1 MTRLWCDPFLAR
13 RRDQLPAR
21 RRRDRS
27 MIGVVLALTLLL
39 PGGAAAQDLSIAP
52 GLELTSPVRQQLRLL
67 TEHWRGWTRAYY
79 KAEEEAAASALVQL
93 STAAARLGL
102 SRLPDLSSA
111 ASAFAVLSAREGN
124 FDRARWALDAARK
137 LDPGR
142 PETSFAAATVGRL
155 DGDYLGALTNSLSGC
170 AALLR
175 LPLERSIWLHN
186 VVLWLLHAL
195 LLSGGLFLALQMATK
210 GGALFYDL
218 ARFMSPPMALPT
230 ADLLTALALI
240 WPLVLPSGL
249 LWLAIY
255 WSILLWGYGSV
266 SEKVVFMVLWLSLGV
281 GSLVLS
287 HQQRAVQLTLAP
299 PVRALDNL
307 AAGRLYGALFSDLG
321 VLRTLISEHPSTR
334 ELAADLHRRFGQWEH
349 ARSLYTALIETEELR
364 GSDSA
369 AALNNLGVYHHR
381 RKDYGTAVNYFRQ
394 ASQYDP
400 GMAEALFNLAQAYSQ
415 LYKFSD
421 SNLAMAQAKE
431 IDRDRVTAWER
442 AEVVVEESAVGVD
455 GGLRRAG
462 ELRQTLGAIWH
473 GAEGSQTVVDLW
485 RRHFSLSVVA
495 GIMMLAITLHLVR
508 NQLGYRSDL
517 LDDRSLLPPASDR
530 WVRAL
535 VPGLVSTRE
544 ERGGRAFLAILL
556 PAVLLM
562 TPLARGLGYRMPLAY
577 ELDPVVPAA
586 IGFGGLALLF
596 LVRLRIVAPKAGK
609 RNKWQRQR

>member
-1 MTRLWCDPFLAR
+1 MT
-13 RRDQLPAR
+13 
-21 RRRDRS
+21 
-27 MIGVVLALTLLL
+27 
-39 PGGAAAQDLSIAP
+39 
-52 GLELTSPVRQQLRLL
+52 
-67 TEHWRGWTRAYY
+67 
-79 KAEEEAAASALVQL
+79 
-93 STAAARLGL
+93 
-102 SRLPDLSSA
+102 RLPDLSSA
-111 ASAFAVLSAREGN
+111 ASAFAVDSAREGN
-124 FDRARWALDAARK
+124 FDRARWALDAARQ

-142 PETSFAAATVGRL
+142 PETHFAAAAVRRL
-155 DGDYLGALTNSLSGC
+155 DSDYLGALSESVAGGS
-170 AALLR
+170 ALLQ

-186 VVLWLLHAL
+186 VVLWLLYVL
-195 LLSGGLFLALQMATK
+195 FLSGGFFLALQMATK

-230 ADLLTALALI
+230 ADLLTVLALI

-249 LWLAIY
+249 IWLAIY

-281 GSLVLS
+281 GSLTLS
-287 HQQRAVQLTLAP
+287 YQHRMVQLTLSP
-299 PVRALDNL
+299 PMRALDNL

-321 VLRTLISEHPSTR
+321 VLRNLISEHPSTR

-364 GSDSA
+364 GTDSA

-400 GMAEALFNLAQAYSQ
+400 QMAEAFFNLAQAYSQ

-421 SNLAMAQAKE
+421 SNLAMARARE
-431 IDRDRVTAWER
+431 IDRARVSAWDR
-442 AEVVVEESAVGVD
+442 AEVEVEESAVGVD

-473 GAEGSQTVVDLW
+473 GEESTQNAVDLW

-495 GIMMLAITLHLVR
+495 GIMILAVTLHLVR

-517 LDDRSLLPPASDR
+517 LENRALLPPAIDR
-530 WVRAL
+530 WLLAL
-535 VPGLVSTRE
+535 VPGLASTRDE
-544 ERGGRAFLAILL
+544 LGGRAFLAILL
-556 PAVLLM
+556 PAALLM
-562 TPLARGLGYRMPLAY
+562 TPLVRGLGYRIPLAH
-577 ELDPVVPAA
+577 ELDPALPA
-586 IGFGGLALLF
+586 ILGFGGLALVF
-596 LVRLRIVAPKAGK
+596 LVRLRLVMPKAGE
-609 RNKWQRQR
+609 RNPWQR

>member
-1 MTRLWCDPFLAR
+1 
-13 RRDQLPAR
+13 
-21 RRRDRS
+21 
-27 MIGVVLALTLLL
+27 MIGVLAALALWL
-39 PGGAAAQDLSIAP
+39 PGSALAQELGGAP

-67 TEHWRGWTRAYY
+67 TEHWRAWTRAYY
-79 KAEEEAAASALVQL
+79 QVEEEAAASALEQL
-93 STAAARLGL
+93 KSAAARLGM

-111 ASAFAVLSAREGN
+111 ASSFAVLSAREGN

-142 PETSFAAATVGRL
+142 PEISFASAAVKRL
-155 DGDYLGALTNSLSGC
+155 DGDHLGALTSSLQGC

-175 LPLERSIWLHN
+175 LPVERGIWLHN
-186 VVLWLLHAL
+186 VFLWLFYAL
-195 LLSGGLFLALQMATK
+195 FLSGGLFVALQMATK

-230 ADLLTALALI
+230 ADLLTVIVLV
-240 WPLVLPSGL
+240 WPLALPSGL
-249 LWLAIY
+249 LWLAVY

-281 GSLVLS
+281 GSLALS
-287 HQQRAVQLTLAP
+287 YQQRTVQLTLSP

-307 AAGRLYGALFSDLG
+307 AADRLYGALFSDLG
-321 VLRTLISEHPSTR
+321 VLRTLVSEHPSTR
-334 ELAADLHRRFGQWEH
+334 ELTADLHRRFGQWEH
-349 ARSLYTALIETEELR
+349 ARSLYTALIETEDLR

-394 ASQYDP
+394 ASQYDSE
-400 GMAEALFNLAQAYSQ
+400 MAEAFFNLAQAYSQ

-421 SNLAMAQAKE
+421 SNLAKAQAKE

-442 AEVVVEESAVGVD
+442 AEVAVEESAIGVD

-462 ELRQTLGAIWH
+462 ELRQTLGKIWH
-473 GAEGSQTVVDLW
+473 GEEGSQTAVDLW

-495 GIMMLAITLHLVR
+495 GIMILAVTLHLVR

-517 LDDRSLLPPASDR
+517 LENRALLSPDADR

-535 VPGLVSTRE
+535 VPGLESTRSGL
-544 ERGGRAFLAILL
+544 GGRAFLALFL
-556 PAVLLM
+556 PA
-562 TPLARGLGYRMPLAY
+562 
-577 ELDPVVPAA
+577 
-586 IGFGGLALLF
+586 ALLHRAIRAR
-596 LVRLRIVAPKAGK
+596 VGVPRAHRP
-609 RNKWQRQR
+609 

>member
-1 MTRLWCDPFLAR
+1 MLIKQGLV
-13 RRDQLPAR
+13 
-21 RRRDRS
+21 
-27 MIGVVLALTLLL
+27 IGVLSVLALVS
-39 PGGAAAQDLSIAP
+39 PGGALAQDLAGAP

-79 KAEEEAAASALVQL
+79 QVEEETAASALEQL
-93 STAAARLGL
+93 TAAAERLGM

-111 ASAFAVLSAREGN
+111 ASAFAVDSARDGN
-124 FDRARWALDAARK
+124 FDRARWALEAARK

-142 PETSFAAATVGRL
+142 PETRFAAAAISRL
-155 DGDYLGALTNSLSGC
+155 DGDYPGAFTSSLGGC
-170 AALLR
+170 VALLR
-175 LPLERSIWLHN
+175 LPLERGIWLHN
-186 VVLWLLHAL
+186 AGLWLLYTL
-195 LLSGGLFLALQMATK
+195 FLSGGLFVALQMATK

-218 ARFMSPPMALPT
+218 ARFVSPPMALPT

-249 LWLAIY
+249 LWLAVY

-281 GSLVLS
+281 GSLALA
-287 HQQRAVQLTLAP
+287 HQQRTVQLTLAP

-321 VLRTLISEHPSTR
+321 VLRTLLSEHPSTR

-349 ARSLYTALIETEELR
+349 ARSLYTTLIETEELH

-400 GMAEALFNLAQAYSQ
+400 EMAEAFFNLAQAYSQ

-421 SNLAMAQAKE
+421 SNLAMARARE
-431 IDRDRVTAWER
+431 IDRTRVSAWDR
-442 AEVVVEESAVGVD
+442 AEVEVEESAVGVD

-462 ELRQTLGAIWH
+462 ELRQTLDEIWH
-473 GAEGSQTVVDLW
+473 GEESSQTAVDLW

-495 GIMMLAITLHLVR
+495 GIMLLAVTLHLVR

-517 LDDRSLLPPASDR
+517 LEDGTLLPPATDR
-530 WVRAL
+530 WIRAL
-535 VPGLVSTRE
+535 VPGLASIRE
-544 ERGGRAFLAILL
+544 GRGGRAFLAILL
-556 PAVLLM
+556 PVALLM
-562 TPLARGLGYRMPLAY
+562 VPLVRGLGYRVPLAY
-577 ELDPVVPAA
+577 ELDPAVLAA
-586 IGFGGLALLF
+586 LGFGGLALLF
-596 LVRLRIVAPKAGK
+596 LVRMRLA
-609 RNKWQRQR
+609 QR